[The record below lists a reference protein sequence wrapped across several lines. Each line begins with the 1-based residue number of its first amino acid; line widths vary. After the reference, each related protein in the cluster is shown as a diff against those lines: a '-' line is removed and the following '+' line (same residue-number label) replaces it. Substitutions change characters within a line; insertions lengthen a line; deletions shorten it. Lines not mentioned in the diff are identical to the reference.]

1 VNGVLDTGEDV
12 NGNGNLE
19 TYGATPQNIPAG
31 AAAPFDAAA
40 TPWTAVPALGG
51 ANPSPALVA
60 RANRQVFFRRA
71 LKLVN
76 GGQNQLPPG
85 LTVASENPL
94 YVQGH
99 YNASVNLAPTEAH
112 VPAAVVADA
121 VTLLSTRWNDIRSF
135 TQPMDSTQRPAA
147 TTAYRMALLSGKTL
161 AFPKP
166 GWAAASFGSDG
177 GAHNFVR
184 NLEDWNLAGVIQR
197 YRGSFVSFFIS
208 RQGTGSFKC
217 CNGDSYVRG
226 DRSWTFDSDFLT
238 PSLLPPGTPMFRDM
252 NTLTFRQ
259 LLRPTQ

>member
-1 VNGVLDTGEDV
+1 
-12 NGNGNLE
+12 
-19 TYGATPQNIPAG
+19 
-31 AAAPFDAAA
+31 
-40 TPWTAVPALGG
+40 
-51 ANPSPALVA
+51 
-60 RANRQVFFRRA
+60 
-71 LKLVN
+71 
-76 GGQNQLPPG
+76 
-85 LTVASENPL
+85 
-94 YVQGH
+94 
-99 YNASVNLAPTEAH
+99 
-112 VPAAVVADA
+112 
-121 VTLLSTRWNDIRSF
+121 
-135 TQPMDSTQRPAA
+135 MDSTQRPAA